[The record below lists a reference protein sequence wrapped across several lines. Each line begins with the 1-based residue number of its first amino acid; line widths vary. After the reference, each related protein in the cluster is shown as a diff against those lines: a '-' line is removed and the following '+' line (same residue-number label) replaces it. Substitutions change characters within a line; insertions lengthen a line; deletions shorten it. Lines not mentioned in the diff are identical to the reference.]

1 MNRTIAVNYP
11 APIPVGHVVE
21 VTEFT
26 DTRPEKKRRG
36 FDMSE
41 AFRHPVLVDRTT
53 GIRYMNHVHA
63 STGGN
68 GGNTFTPTLYSVLPR
83 PDLPVSAVWT
93 GKVVACALVMNEGL
107 SGQHTTLVLEPAER
121 PAEQA

>member
-21 VTEFT
+21 VTEFA

-41 AFRHPVLVDRTT
+41 AFRHPMLLDRTT
-53 GIRYMNHVHA
+53 GIRYLNHVHVSA
-63 STGGN
+63 SGN
-68 GGNTFTPTLYSVLPR
+68 GGNTFTPVLYPVVPR
-83 PDLPVSAVWT
+83 ADLVVSAVWLGT
-93 GKVVACALVMNEGL
+93 VVACAVVMNEGL
-107 SGQHTTLVLEPAER
+107 SGQHTTLVLEPA
-121 PAEQA
+121 